1 MDNDVEDAKA
11 DIKAI
16 RKHYYFSIMC
26 VEIVEN
32 LEAGCFFF
40 SFYFIFFFCIYYLST
55 LYRLQVITMY
65 TCTSVLVFYFSTLQM
80 NFYFLTK
87 E

>member
-40 SFYFIFFFCIYYLST
+40 FILFHFFFFA
-55 LYRLQVITMY
+55 Y
-65 TCTSVLVFYFSTLQM
+65 TI
-80 NFYFLTK
+80 
-87 E
+87 